1 VFALLARSY
10 PRRHEQRDGRTPEG
24 GDQSNAC
31 AEEQEDPGEDDVRRT
46 VDEADQ
52 AERSRT
58 PLNREGGS
66 WPPFP

>member
-24 GDQSNAC
+24 DQSSAC
-31 AEEQEDPGEDDVRRT
+31 AEEQEDPAEENVRRT
-46 VDEADQ
+46 ADEADQ

-58 PLNREGGS
+58 P
-66 WPPFP
+66 